1 MLRRENDRAQVFKIA
16 KQITTTNRDIAG
28 DKCVK
33 NDGRGGGGDLATS
46 DHGKHLSW
54 KEDCQRLLNDKL
66 EWNKDTVSVN
76 NPIIGSH
83 PQTDTESVRKALNK
97 MKKGKLSRLSGVVSE
112 MLLASGD
119 VGIVQMTNLFNKI
132 IAKNEVPGV
141 DV

>member
-1 MLRRENDRAQVFKIA
+1 MEDLLPSLRQSVV
-16 KQITTTNRDIAG
+16 IAG

-33 NDGRGGGGDLATS
+33 NDGRGGGGLATS

-83 PQTDTESVRKALNK
+83 PQIDTESVRKALNK

>member
-33 NDGRGGGGDLATS
+33 NDGRGRGDLATS

>member
-33 NDGRGGGGDLATS
+33 NDGREGGEGGGGDLATS
-46 DHGKHLSW
+46 DPGKHLSW

-83 PQTDTESVRKALNK
+83 PQIDTESVRKALNK

-119 VGIVQMTNLFNKI
+119 YLT
-132 IAKNEVPGV
+132 
-141 DV
+141 

>member
-1 MLRRENDRAQVFKIA
+1 MV
-16 KQITTTNRDIAG
+16 IAG

-33 NDGRGGGGDLATS
+33 NDGRGRGGGDLATS

-83 PQTDTESVRKALNK
+83 PQIDTESVRKALNK

>member
-33 NDGRGGGGDLATS
+33 NDGREGGEGGDLATS

-76 NPIIGSH
+76 NPIIGSY
-83 PQTDTESVRKALNK
+83 PQIDTEFVRKALNK

-119 VGIVQMTNLFNKI
+119 YLT
-132 IAKNEVPGV
+132 
-141 DV
+141 